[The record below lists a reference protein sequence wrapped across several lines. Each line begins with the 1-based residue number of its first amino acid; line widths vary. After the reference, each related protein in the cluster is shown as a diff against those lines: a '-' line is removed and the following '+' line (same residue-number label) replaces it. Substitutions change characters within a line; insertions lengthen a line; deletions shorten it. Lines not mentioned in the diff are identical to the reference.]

1 MVGCSRTRRRHRMR
15 RTWRSRGSAAA
26 SWHTPCR
33 HRAHHDVTCP
43 RRAQPPCLPCP
54 CPRRLNPPWR
64 QSMLR
69 AGPRPGRRHPPPRS
83 VFVMQ
88 TEASPAL
95 RHAVDQLSGASIEAP
110 GLIRVPL
117 PTPTL
122 PPATT
127 TNHWIVG
134 HRRAVLVDPATP
146 HPAARDRLCGLLAAL
161 NRLGTPI
168 GGLLLTHHHDDH
180 VGAALDLRRRLDLPV
195 LAHPATAERLRGRIP
210 VDIEVH
216 DGQVVAEDADG
227 TTWTALHTPG
237 HAPGHLVLAHSRSGV
252 VVAGDLVAGE
262 GTILIDPRDGRM
274 ADYLAS
280 LTRVAALKPTLLA
293 PAHGPV
299 LTDAVGVLAHYRRHR
314 LQREARIAAALPA
327 NWTAPDAL
335 LPAAYGDVSRLLW
348 PIALRSLL
356 AHLEHLREQG
366 RATEQAGRW
375 RAAAGPDEAADPH
388 EFDA

>member
-1 MVGCSRTRRRHRMR
+1 MWVAVH
-15 RTWRSRGSAAA
+15 
-26 SWHTPCR
+26 
-33 HRAHHDVTCP
+33 
-43 RRAQPPCLPCP
+43 
-54 CPRRLNPPWR
+54 
-64 QSMLR
+64 
-69 AGPRPGRRHPPPRS
+69 GRNRWPPPFGLNAPLIRPMLCANERHGAHPGPAREKAAVARPDS
-83 VFVMQ
+83 V
-88 TEASPAL
+88 PAL
-95 RHAVDQLSGASIEAP
+95 RDALAKVVGAAIEAP

-146 HPAARDRLCGLLAAL
+146 DRAALNRLCGLLAAVHQ
-161 NRLGTPI
+161 LGTSLR
-168 GGLLLTHHHDDH
+168 GLFLTHHHDDH
-180 VGAALDLRRRLDLPV
+180 VGAALELRRRLDLPI
-195 LAHPATAERLRGRIP
+195 LAHAATAERLRGRID
-210 VDIEVH
+210 VDTEIV

-237 HAPGHLVLAHSRSGV
+237 HAPGHLVLAHARSGV

-274 ADYLAS
+274 ADYLSS
-280 LTRVAALKPTLLA
+280 LARVAALQPTLLA

-299 LTDAVGVLAHYRRHR
+299 LSDAVGVLAYYRRHR
-314 LQREARIAAALPA
+314 LQREAKIAAALPPR
-327 NWTAPDAL
+327 WIAPDAL

-356 AHLEHLREQG
+356 AHLEHLRDQG
-366 RATEQAGRW
+366 RAAEQAGQW
-375 RAAAGPDEAADPH
+375 RAVPGHGDPCGTV